1 MKRLIRYLR
10 EDGPKPGWI
19 DAVYQSFNAKGRA
32 SRLEYWNFQLFY
44 WVVPIWCTWIGE
56 TWRWVGFSVIA
67 GVWVWILMPAHI
79 SVFIRRAH
87 DSGRQGY
94 WWFVPFGNIF
104 ITLVRGDSQANEYGE
119 PHPYVVKY
127 SN

>member
-19 DAVYQSFNAKGRA
+19 DAVSQSFNAKGRA
-32 SRLEYWNFQLFY
+32 SRIEYWNFELFY
-44 WVVPIWCTWIGE
+44 WTIPILLTWFGE
-56 TWRWVGFSVIA
+56 LWQWVGFNVIA
-67 GVWVWILMPAHI
+67 GVWVWILMPARI

-87 DSGRQGY
+87 DSGRKGY